1 MFVGGIIA
9 SILGGSVGFMN
20 SLSQEATNGK
30 SLWGTFDSP
39 HLPPFLTN
47 NPLPGGFPWGSLTAG
62 GSNPYTS
69 APDTGVVRSYDF
81 TITRGK
87 IAPDGYSRDVI
98 LINGQY
104 PGPLLEANWG
114 DTFEVTVHNQ
124 ITGPEE
130 GTTMH
135 WHGLLQKGTQ
145 DMDGVPAISQC
156 PIAPGDSFKYTFK
169 ADLYGSSW
177 YHSHYSAQYAGGLV
191 GPMVIHGPSNAPY
204 DVDLGP
210 IFVQDYYHKD
220 YFTIV
225 EELMASGAA
234 SNPKPASDNNLIN
247 GKMSFDCSTK
257 ASGDNTECSDLA
269 GISQFKF
276 QTGKTH
282 RLRLINAGSE
292 GMQRFSID
300 GHKLVVI
307 ANDFVPIKPY
317 TTTVVTLAVGQR
329 ADVLVTANVGN
340 PDSAYWM
347 RSNISTIC
355 SIANQ
360 PIALAAVYYDQA
372 DTTKAP
378 QSTAW
383 DVPDPGT
390 CANDDLSVTEPYYSI
405 AAPDP
410 ATTQNMDINFY
421 VNDTGHFLWTLGGT
435 SYRANYNNPILLLAN
450 EGNTSYPEEW
460 NVQNFGSNTTIRVIV
475 NNPTPAAHPMHL
487 HGHNMQILS
496 EGDGDWDGTT
506 ITRQSNPQRRDVQLV
521 RPNGHFVWQ
530 ITTDNPGV
538 WPFHCH
544 IAWHVSGGLSASVLE
559 RPADIQKSLTI
570 SQESQDTC
578 TQWNAYTNRAT
589 VDEIDSGI

>member
-1 MFVGGIIA
+1 MFIGGLIAGILQGSAGIINT
-9 SILGGSVGFMN
+9 LP
-20 SLSQEATNGK
+20 QESTNGK
-30 SLWGTFDSP
+30 SLWGTLSNP
-39 HLPPFLTN
+39 YLPPFLTN

-104 PGPLLEANWG
+104 PGPLIEANWG
-114 DTFEVTVHNQ
+114 TA
-124 ITGPEE
+124 
-130 GTTMH
+130 MH

-145 DMDGVPAISQC
+145 YMDGVPAVSQC
-156 PIAPGDSFKYTFK
+156 PIAPGDSFTYTFK

-210 IFVQDYYHKD
+210 VL
-220 YFTIV
+220 
-225 EELMASGAA
+225 LMASGAA
-234 SNPKPASDNNLIN
+234 ANPRPVSDNNLIN
-247 GKMSFDCSTK
+247 GKMSFDCAAK
-257 ASGDNTECSDLA
+257 ANGDNTECSDLA

-317 TTTVVTLAVGQR
+317 TTNVVTLAVGQR
-329 ADVLVTANVGN
+329 ADVL
-340 PDSAYWM
+340 PL
-347 RSNISTIC
+347 
-355 SIANQ
+355 
-360 PIALAAVYYDQA
+360 ALAAVYYDQA
-372 DTTKAP
+372 DTTKSP
-378 QSTAW
+378 QSTPW

-390 CANDDLSVTEPYYSI
+390 CANDDLSITEPYYSI
-405 AAPDP
+405 AAPEP
-410 ATTQNMDINFY
+410 ATTQNMDINYY

-435 SYRANYNNPILLLAN
+435 SFRANYNKSPPPRDK
-450 EGNTSYPEEW
+450 GNTPTQKNGTSKTL
-460 NVQNFGSNTTIRVIV
+460 G
-475 NNPTPAAHPMHL
+475 PTPPSASSSTTPPPLPTLCIL

-496 EGDGDWDGTT
+496 EGPGDWDGTT
-506 ITRQSNPQRRDVQLV
+506 ITRQNNPQRRDVQIV

-530 ITTDNPGV
+530 ITTDNQE
-538 WPFHCH
+538 
-544 IAWHVSGGLSASVLE
+544 SGLSIVTSHGTSVEVCLRNVLE
-559 RPADIQKSLTI
+559 RPLDIQKSVKIPRSL
-570 SQESQDTC
+570 ENTC
-578 TQWNAYTNRAT
+578 KRWNAYTNSAT